1 MLNNEIFL
9 TTVIHNLQGFH
20 IYYGMYVV
28 ARRLGNFFFL
38 TLYDFLI
45 QNGDY
50 GGYLKEIFQ
59 PLLFLFLFFFGILQ
73 HFKITSFK
81 ERKRN

>member
-1 MLNNEIFL
+1 MECMWW
-9 TTVIHNLQGFH
+9 QG
-20 IYYGMYVV
+20 G
-28 ARRLGNFFFL
+28 LGIFFFL

-59 PLLFLFLFFFGILQ
+59 PLLFLYFFGILQ

>member
-1 MLNNEIFL
+1 MSNNEIFL
-9 TTVIHNLQGFH
+9 TTIIHNLQGFH

-28 ARRLGNFFFL
+28 AKRIEIILLFFFL

-59 PLLFLFLFFFGILQ
+59 PLLFLFFGAY
-73 HFKITSFK
+73 F
-81 ERKRN
+81 

>member
-1 MLNNEIFL
+1 MWW
-9 TTVIHNLQGFH
+9 QG
-20 IYYGMYVV
+20 G
-28 ARRLGNFFFL
+28 LGIFFFL

-59 PLLFLFLFFFGILQ
+59 PLLFLFFFG
-73 HFKITSFK
+73 HTSAFQDNIFQGKK
-81 ERKRN
+81 EELMDGTKGRSFFYKFQIRL